1 MKIQTSNKIDLL
13 KIARCHRRAF
23 PKSLSSSLRI
33 SFTMKMLSWY
43 LVDER
48 GVLFHIEEK
57 GEVIGYCGGIKT
69 KRQGMLGSSSSMTQ
83 FTFNALILALLE
95 RPWLIFHAE
104 NKKRISFIYKNIL
117 VKIGLRS
124 KENVHQVAQPFDPY
138 WGLVVIGVDPAWQ
151 GKGIG
156 SQLLKEFETQ
166 AKEDKV
172 SYISLSVNKSNHNAI
187 KSYYKNG
194 WTELTN
200 TKETLIL
207 SKKL

>member
-1 MKIQTSNKIDLL
+1 MKIETSNRIDLVN
-13 KIARCHRRAF
+13 IAHCHRVAF
-23 PKSLSSSLRI
+23 PKSLSSLLMI

-43 LVDER
+43 LVDDR
-48 GVLFHIEEK
+48 GVLFHIEENGK
-57 GEVIGYCGGIKT
+57 VVGYCGGIKT
-69 KRQGMLGSSSSMTQ
+69 KRQGLLGSSSSMTQ
-83 FTFNALILALLE
+83 FTFNTLIVALIL
-95 RPWLIFHAE
+95 RPWLLFHSE

-117 VKIGLRS
+117 VKMGLRK
-124 KENVHQVAQPFDPY
+124 KENFQPSTQPFEPY

-172 SYISLSVNKSNHNAI
+172 SYISLSVNKSNHYAI